1 MKIKKNGLTTAEMK
15 IMIVIGTFTVFSTY
29 TLARYS
35 NSIANTDKLLS
46 ALTDYFKCEALGHVP
61 GRCSREPFER
71 LENPYVNALSYLLLG
86 CMILSILNFVIKWR
100 MVTKGIRLLRQKSSF
115 GSSKSRSTV
124 A

>member
-15 IMIVIGTFTVFSTY
+15 IMIIIGMFTVFSTY

-35 NSIANTDKLLS
+35 NSIAHTDKLLS

-71 LENPYVNALSYLLLG
+71 LQIAYVNALSYLLLG
-86 CMILSILNFVIKWR
+86 GIILSILNFVIKWK
-100 MVTKGIRLLRQKSSF
+100 MVTKGIRLIKQKSTF
-115 GSSKSRSTV
+115 GSSKNGSTD